1 MQNGTKF
8 WRNADDCFGN
18 RRFIWY
24 NKIPEI
30 ARGLGQGVR
39 KMKDAMEDV
48 KSEIMKETDN
58 PVSEIKREIEKKKAA
73 QEYDPTEKIKQE
85 LDLRKQIE
93 GKSSDELIQ
102 ESKEEIN
109 KLSDEYQYRFKIM
122 EEIILE
128 DKQAMI
134 FLNNLGSSTF
144 DPFWILVSE
153 KWFWIPLYIIF
164 LYFLYKNFN
173 KKSLFYILL
182 FVALELLLLTKSPIF
197 LNLDL
202 SD

>member
-1 MQNGTKF
+1 MELS
-8 WRNADDCFGN
+8 FGEMLMIALVIVVL
-18 RRFIWY
+18 FGP

-58 PVSEIKREIEKKKAA
+58 PVSEIKREIEKVKKAA

-85 LDLRKQIE
+85 LDLKKQIE

-109 KLSDEYQYRFKIM
+109 KLTDEYQ
-122 EEIILE
+122 
-128 DKQAMI
+128 
-134 FLNNLGSSTF
+134 G
-144 DPFWILVSE
+144 PVSRS
-153 KWFWIPLYIIF
+153 W
-164 LYFLYKNFN
+164 
-173 KKSLFYILL
+173 KKLF
-182 FVALELLLLTKSPIF
+182 
-197 LNLDL
+197 
-202 SD
+202 